1 MEIAISTKNIPCA
14 YKKYKGKRGGVVGNG
29 KGTPAGMTSMDEIL
43 SFQQQVKYLLY
54 KISRNGA
61 HPVPLDAVSD
71 YKEAEAVPPEKTGEA
86 FAGPAGRGA
95 GAGDHGGRGLFWH
108 GVADQQDHHL

>member
-1 MEIAISTKNIPCA
+1 M
-14 YKKYKGKRGGVVGNG
+14 GNG
-29 KGTPAGMTSMDEIL
+29 KGAPAGMTSMDEIL

-54 KISRNGA
+54 KISKNGA

-71 YKEAEAVPPEKTGEA
+71 YKEAEAVPPEKR
-86 FAGPAGRGA
+86 AGPAGRGA

>member
-1 MEIAISTKNIPCA
+1 M
-14 YKKYKGKRGGVVGNG
+14 GNG
-29 KGTPAGMTSMDEIL
+29 KGAPAGMTSMDEIL

-71 YKEAEAVPPEKTGEA
+71 YKEAEAVPPEKRARLLRDLRER
-86 FAGPAGRGA
+86 FRRGRSWVTR
-95 GAGDHGGRGLFWH
+95 HISGRRR
-108 GVADQQDHHL
+108 